1 MHQGSPVQRRIA
13 LNRRATAFIPK
24 VALACALVA
33 LAGGAV
39 HAQGY
44 PTKPIRLVVPFTP
57 GGGVDINAR
66 LLAPKL
72 TEYLGQPIIVE
83 SRPGAGTNI
92 GNEYVAKSAP
102 DGYTL
107 LINSGPVAIN
117 MALYKNLNYDSLRD
131 FVAISL
137 FSESPNVLV
146 VHPSLPV
153 KTAKD
158 LVAFAKARPG
168 QLNFGSAGPGS
179 VNRLDMEIFMK
190 LAGVKM
196 VHVPYKG
203 GAGQAVAGLV
213 SGEVATGFVTLSSAV
228 GFIKDKRLRALGVVA
243 PQRIATVSD
252 VPTLAEQGFPSM
264 TSGSWQ
270 GVLVPAATPRPIVD
284 RLFRDVN
291 AVMALADTREKLD
304 RGGVSVVTSK
314 SPEDFGAFLKRES
327 SRWGGVVK
335 EQNIVAD

>member
-1 MHQGSPVQRRIA
+1 MNLRMDVVLGA
-13 LNRRATAFIPK
+13 LLCTTAGA
-24 VALACALVA
+24 ALA
-33 LAGGAV
+33 
-39 HAQGY
+39 QSDY
-44 PTKPIRLVVPFTP
+44 PTKPVRMLLPFGP
-57 GGGVDINAR
+57 GGASDFVGRIMSQP
-66 LLAPKL
+66 LSQS
-72 TEYLGQPIIVE
+72 LGQQVIVDY
-83 SRPGAGTNI
+83 RAGAAGNI
-92 GNEYVAKSAP
+92 GMEVAARAAP
-102 DGYTL
+102 DGYTIFL
-107 LINSGPVAIN
+107 GNIGTLAIN
-117 MALYKNLNYDSLRD
+117 PHMYRTLKVDPLRD
-131 FVAISL
+131 FLPVT
-137 FSESPNVLV
+137 LV
-146 VHPSLPV
+146 VDVPGALVAHPSLPV

-243 PQRIATVSD
+243 PQRIGTVSD

-270 GVLVPAATPRPIVD
+270 GVLVPAGTPRPIVD

-327 SRWGGVVK
+327 SRWGAVVK

>member
-1 MHQGSPVQRRIA
+1 MNLRIGVVLGALLCTTAAAALAQSDYPAKPVRMLLPFGPGGASDFVGRIMSQPLSQSLGQQVIVDYRA
-13 LNRRATAFIPK
+13 GAAGNIGMEVAARAT
-24 VALACALVA
+24 
-33 LAGGAV
+33 
-39 HAQGY
+39 
-44 PTKPIRLVVPFTP
+44 
-57 GGGVDINAR
+57 
-66 LLAPKL
+66 
-72 TEYLGQPIIVE
+72 
-83 SRPGAGTNI
+83 
-92 GNEYVAKSAP
+92 P
-102 DGYTL
+102 DGYTIFL
-107 LINSGPVAIN
+107 GNIGTLAIN
-117 MALYKNLNYDSLRD
+117 PHMYRTLKVDPLRD
-131 FVAISL
+131 FLPVT
-137 FSESPNVLV
+137 LV
-146 VHPSLPV
+146 VDVPGALVAHPSLPV

-270 GVLVPAATPRPIVD
+270 GVLVPAGTPRPIVD

-327 SRWGGVVK
+327 SRWGAVVR